1 VSVLAVGL
9 SHRSAPTSVLEAAA
23 LSGDELRK
31 SLQELVSGEHV
42 SEAVIVSTCNRIEV
56 YVESATFHGGVA
68 EVSDL
73 LARASGLPF
82 EVLQEHLYPLHEA
95 RAVQHLFAVACGLDS
110 LLVGEAQIQGQVRE
124 AFRVAEAEGTVG
136 RSLGELFRHAVRVG
150 KRARTETGID
160 AAGRSLVDIALRLA
174 EEHLGS
180 YDGRPALVV
189 SAGSTAA
196 LAAQRLA
203 RVGAGPIVIA
213 NRSAERAERLA
224 RAVDGRAVTLDRLSE
239 ELTVADVVVSA
250 TASTGIVLTHDTV
263 AEAVERRAG
272 RPLALLDLALP
283 RDVDPTVR
291 DLDGVL
297 LVDLDALRA
306 VLDDEQ
312 AGADVM
318 AARAIVDEEVAA
330 YASWQHARRVAP
342 TVTALREKAE
352 AVVRDEVQRLS
363 TRLPDLDPGAR
374 AEVEQTVR
382 RVVDKLLH
390 APTVRVKELAAS
402 GAGDRYTEA
411 LHELFGLDRWAV
423 SAVSEPVPPDA
434 EAAP

>member
-1 VSVLAVGL
+1 MSVLAVGL

-31 SLQELVSGEHV
+31 SLHELVKGEHV
-42 SEAVIVSTCNRIEV
+42 SEAVIVSTCNRVEI

-68 EVSDL
+68 EIGDL
-73 LARASGLPF
+73 LARVSGLPF

-124 AFRVAEAEGTVG
+124 AFRIAEDEGTVG
-136 RSLGELFRHAVRVG
+136 RALGELFRHAARVG
-150 KRARTETGID
+150 KRARTETDID
-160 AAGRSLVDIALRLA
+160 AAGRTLVDIGLRLA
-174 EEHLGS
+174 EEHLGGLA
-180 YDGRPALVV
+180 GRPALVIG
-189 SAGSTAA
+189 AGSTGS
-196 LAAQRLA
+196 LAGQRLA
-203 RVGAGPIVIA
+203 RIGAGPVVVA

-224 RAVDGRAVTLDRLSE
+224 TVVEGRATGLDDLADE
-239 ELTVADVVVSA
+239 VAQADVIVCS
-250 TASTGIVLTHDTV
+250 TASTGLVLTREIV
-263 AEAVERRAG
+263 ADAVARRAG
-272 RPLALLDLALP
+272 RALVVLDLALP
-283 RDVDPTVR
+283 RDVDPEVR
-291 DLDGVL
+291 ALDGVL
-297 LVDLDALRA
+297 LVDLDTLRG

-312 AGADVM
+312 GGADVV
-318 AARAIVDEEVAA
+318 AVRAIVDEEVAA
-330 YASWQHARRVAP
+330 YGSWQHARRVAP

-352 AVVRDEVQRLS
+352 AVVRDEVARLES
-363 TRLPDLDPGAR
+363 RLPDLDAGSR

-411 LHELFGLDRWAV
+411 LRELFGLDRSAV